1 MRQLLFLLFI
11 GFCITFTSCRDD
23 FHFETSTGGL
33 EFSKDTVY
41 LDTVFTNIGSST
53 YTLKVYNRSNKD
65 ISIPSIRLS
74 QGQNSKYRLMV
85 DGMPGKEFSN
95 VELLAKDSMFVF
107 IETTASLAD
116 ANPTDF
122 LYTDKIE
129 FTSTNGTQNV
139 ELVTLIQDAYFLFP
153 QRLDGGYEGV
163 PFDDKTNIY
172 GFYLDESDPNNGNE
186 YHWRNDKPYVI
197 YGYATVPSGK
207 TLTVDPGA
215 RVHFH
220 ADSGLMVRPGGRLLI
235 NGALSTTEALEN
247 EVIFEGDR
255 LEPAFSDVAGQW
267 SAVLIMSNAENEIN
281 HLTLKNANIGI
292 YAFVTG
298 ASDPQ
303 PKVTIKNSQ
312 IYNCTN
318 FGIYGIHANITGE
331 NIVANNAGQVS
342 AAFALGG
349 TYSFKYC
356 TFANYFNSYD
366 QVPLLLNDYQENS
379 ADNKVM
385 LSDLSATFDNCIV
398 YGSGNVGLSL
408 EKYPNDDNSVT
419 TNFHVKFN
427 NCLIKL
433 VDFNRLENAE
443 LYPFTGNNS
452 TLVEYTSGCKI
463 ARSSLQNRPN
473 FKNAQNNNLKL
484 LDNNTESE
492 GPYGTADATVTTSP
506 NTDITGAS
514 RGTAPDM
521 GAYES
526 IAE

>member
-65 ISIPSIRLS
+65 IKIPSIRLA

-85 DGMPGKEFSN
+85 DGMDGKEFTN

-107 IETTASLAD
+107 IETTASVAD

-129 FTSTNGTQNV
+129 FTSTNGMQNV
-139 ELVTLIQDAYFLFP
+139 ELVTLIQDAYFLYP

-197 YGYATVPSGK
+197 YGYATVPSGR

-220 ADSGLMVRPGGRLLI
+220 ADSGLMVRPGGRLLV
-235 NGALSTTEALEN
+235 NGELSTTERLEN

-267 SAVLIMSNAENEIN
+267 SAVLIMSNTENEIN
-281 HLTLKNANIGI
+281 HLTLKNANIGV

-298 ASDPQ
+298 QNDPQ

-342 AAFALGG
+342 AAFAQGG

-366 QVPLLLNDYQENS
+366 QVPLLLNDYQEDS
-379 ADNKVM
+379 ANNKVT

-408 EKYPNDDNSVT
+408 EKYPNTDSGVT
-419 TNFHVKFN
+419 TNFHIKFN

-433 VDFNRLENAE
+433 VDFNRLENAA

-452 TLVEYTSGCKI
+452 ALVEYTSGCKI
-463 ARSSLQNRPN
+463 GRTSSQNRPK
-473 FKNAQNNNLKL
+473 FKNAQDNNLRL
-484 LDNNTESE
+484 IDDTESE
-492 GPYGTADATVTTSP
+492 GPYGTADASVTTSP
-506 NTDITGAS
+506 NSDITGAS
-514 RGTAPDM
+514 RSSTPDM

>member
-11 GFCITFTSCRDD
+11 AFCITFTSCRDD
-23 FHFETSTGGL
+23 FEFETSTGGL

-65 ISIPSIRLS
+65 IKIPSIRLAKS
-74 QGQNSKYRLMV
+74 DSKYRLMV
-85 DGMPGKEFSN
+85 DGMPGTSFN
-95 VELLAKDSMFVF
+95 DVELLAKDSMFVF
-107 IETTASLAD
+107 IETTASVAD
-116 ANPTDF
+116 ANSNDF
-122 LYTDKIE
+122 LYTDSIE

-139 ELVTLIQDAYFLFP
+139 ELVTLIQDAYFLYP
-153 QRLDGGYEGV
+153 QQLDGGYEGV
-163 PFDDKTNIY
+163 PFDDETNIY

-186 YHWRNDKPYVI
+186 YHWGNDKPYVI
-197 YGYATVPSGK
+197 YGYAAVPSGK
-207 TLTVDPGA
+207 TLTVDAGA

-220 ADSGLMVRPGGRLLI
+220 ADSGLMIRPGGKLNI
-235 NGALSTTEALEN
+235 NGAQSNSEQLEN

-267 SAVLIMSNAENEIN
+267 SAVLIMSNEENTIN

-292 YAFVTG
+292 YAMVTG
-298 ASDPQ
+298 DSDPQ
-303 PKVTIKNSQ
+303 PKVTITNSQ

-318 FGIYGIHANITGE
+318 FGIYGVHANITGE

-356 TFANYFNSYD
+356 TFANYFNSYN
-366 QVPLLLNDYQENS
+366 QIPLLLNDYQENS
-379 ADNKVM
+379 AENSVT
-385 LSDLSATFDNCIV
+385 LSDLSATFDNCII
-398 YGSGNVGLSL
+398 YGSGNISTSL
-408 EKYPNDDNSVT
+408 EKYPNTDSSVT
-419 TNFHVKFN
+419 TNFRVKFN

-433 VDFNRLENAE
+433 IDYNQLENAE

-463 ARSSLQNRPN
+463 SRTSSQNRPN
-473 FKNAQNNNLKL
+473 FKNPGNNELQL
-484 LDNNTESE
+484 IEDTEGD
-492 GPYGTADATVTTSP
+492 GPYGTADASVITTT
-506 NTDITGAS
+506 NTDITGTS
-514 RGTAPDM
+514 RGTTPDM

-526 IAE
+526 ISE